1 MHHNYNERQHT
12 ISKSKAEEAK
22 EQLEIC
28 GQRHFTFVSHLNT
41 DYLQLFSKEQLIVG
55 ELRFPSSG
63 LVSKTA
69 QLLTV
74 VTPLHDMQARLH

>member
-28 GQRHFTFVSHLNT
+28 GQRHFAFEPHLNT
-41 DYLQLFSKEQLIVG
+41 DYLQLFLKEELIVG

-63 LVSKTA
+63 LDGEQDSTTTHCSDTTA
-69 QLLTV
+69 
-74 VTPLHDMQARLH
+74 